1 MDRVTRRGGPRVDT
15 DRVIRLLIRLAIYLV
30 SSVVGLLVADAI
42 LDDMTVEASG
52 LVTVVVIFTI
62 AQAILGPFIAMTVAR
77 NANAFL
83 GGVGLVTTFVALLI
97 ASTLGDALEIS
108 GVAHLDRRHGAGV
121 AGDRPRDAAD
131 PVAAGQ
137 DGYRGGPRSRA
148 GGPGLTG
155 RVGRVRAGEGPR

>member
-1 MDRVTRRGGPRVDT
+1 MDT

-30 SSVVGLLVADAI
+30 SSTVGLLVADAI

-52 LVTVVVIFTI
+52 LVTVVVIFTV

-97 ASTLGDALEIS
+97 ASTIGDALSIS
-108 GVAHLDRRHGAGV
+108 GVATWIAATVLVWLVTALATLLIPLLLVKMGVEAARDRKQGA
-121 AGDRPRDAAD
+121 RD
-131 PVAAGQ
+131 
-137 DGYRGGPRSRA
+137 
-148 GGPGLTG
+148 
-155 RVGRVRAGEGPR
+155 

>member
-1 MDRVTRRGGPRVDT
+1 MDT
-15 DRVIRLLIRLAIYLV
+15 DGVIRLLIRLAIYLV

-52 LVTVVVIFTI
+52 LVTVVVIFTV

-97 ASTLGDALEIS
+97 ASTIGDALSIS
-108 GVAHLDRRHGAGV
+108 GVATWIAATVLVWLVTALATLLIPLLLVKMGIEAARDRKQGA
-121 AGDRPRDAAD
+121 RD
-131 PVAAGQ
+131 
-137 DGYRGGPRSRA
+137 
-148 GGPGLTG
+148 
-155 RVGRVRAGEGPR
+155 

>member
-1 MDRVTRRGGPRVDT
+1 MDT

-97 ASTLGDALEIS
+97 ASTIGDALSIS
-108 GVAHLDRRHGAGV
+108 GVATWIAATVLVWLVTALATLLIPLLLVKMGIEAARDRKQGA
-121 AGDRPRDAAD
+121 RD
-131 PVAAGQ
+131 
-137 DGYRGGPRSRA
+137 
-148 GGPGLTG
+148 
-155 RVGRVRAGEGPR
+155 

>member
-1 MDRVTRRGGPRVDT
+1 MDRVTRWGGPRMDT
-15 DRVIRLLIRLAIYLV
+15 DGVIRLLIRLAIYLV

-52 LVTVVVIFTI
+52 LVTVVVIFTV

-97 ASTLGDALEIS
+97 ASTIGDALSIS
-108 GVAHLDRRHGAGV
+108 GVATWIAATVLVWLVTALATLLIPLLLVKMGIEAARDRKQGA
-121 AGDRPRDAAD
+121 RD
-131 PVAAGQ
+131 
-137 DGYRGGPRSRA
+137 
-148 GGPGLTG
+148 
-155 RVGRVRAGEGPR
+155 

>member
-1 MDRVTRRGGPRVDT
+1 MDT

-97 ASTLGDALEIS
+97 ASTIGDALSIS
-108 GVAHLDRRHGAGV
+108 GVATWIAATVLVWLVTALATLLIPLLLVKLGIEAARDRKQGA
-121 AGDRPRDAAD
+121 RD
-131 PVAAGQ
+131 
-137 DGYRGGPRSRA
+137 
-148 GGPGLTG
+148 
-155 RVGRVRAGEGPR
+155 

>member
-108 GVAHLDRRHGAGV
+108 GVPTWIAATVLVWLVTALATLLIPLLLVKMGIEAARDRKQGA
-121 AGDRPRDAAD
+121 RD
-131 PVAAGQ
+131 
-137 DGYRGGPRSRA
+137 
-148 GGPGLTG
+148 
-155 RVGRVRAGEGPR
+155 

>member
-52 LVTVVVIFTI
+52 LVTVVVIFTV

-97 ASTLGDALEIS
+97 ASTIGDALSIS
-108 GVAHLDRRHGAGV
+108 GVATWIAATVLVWLVTALATLLIPLLLVKMGIEAARDRKQGA
-121 AGDRPRDAAD
+121 RD
-131 PVAAGQ
+131 
-137 DGYRGGPRSRA
+137 
-148 GGPGLTG
+148 
-155 RVGRVRAGEGPR
+155 

>member
-1 MDRVTRRGGPRVDT
+1 M
-15 DRVIRLLIRLAIYLV
+15 IRLLIRLAIYLV

-97 ASTLGDALEIS
+97 ASTIGDALSIS
-108 GVAHLDRRHGAGV
+108 GVATWIAATVLVWLVTALATLLIPLLLVKMGIEAARDRKQGA
-121 AGDRPRDAAD
+121 RD
-131 PVAAGQ
+131 
-137 DGYRGGPRSRA
+137 
-148 GGPGLTG
+148 
-155 RVGRVRAGEGPR
+155 

>member
-1 MDRVTRRGGPRVDT
+1 MDRVTRLGGPRMDT

-108 GVAHLDRRHGAGV
+108 GVATWIAATVLVWLVTALATLLIPLLLVKMGIEAARDRKQGA
-121 AGDRPRDAAD
+121 RD
-131 PVAAGQ
+131 
-137 DGYRGGPRSRA
+137 
-148 GGPGLTG
+148 
-155 RVGRVRAGEGPR
+155 

>member
-1 MDRVTRRGGPRVDT
+1 
-15 DRVIRLLIRLAIYLV
+15 VIRLLIRLAIYLV

-52 LVTVVVIFTI
+52 LVTVVVIFTV

-97 ASTLGDALEIS
+97 ASTIGDALSIS
-108 GVAHLDRRHGAGV
+108 GVATWIAATVLVWLVTALATLLIPLLLVKMGIEAARDRKQGA
-121 AGDRPRDAAD
+121 RD
-131 PVAAGQ
+131 
-137 DGYRGGPRSRA
+137 
-148 GGPGLTG
+148 
-155 RVGRVRAGEGPR
+155 

>member
-1 MDRVTRRGGPRVDT
+1 M
-15 DRVIRLLIRLAIYLV
+15 IRLLIRLAIYLV

-108 GVAHLDRRHGAGV
+108 GVATWIAATVLVWLVTALATLLIPLLLVKMGIEAARDRKQGA
-121 AGDRPRDAAD
+121 RD
-131 PVAAGQ
+131 
-137 DGYRGGPRSRA
+137 
-148 GGPGLTG
+148 
-155 RVGRVRAGEGPR
+155 

>member
-1 MDRVTRRGGPRVDT
+1 MYRVTRRGGPRVDT

-52 LVTVVVIFTI
+52 LVVVVVIFSI
-62 AQAILGPFIAMTVAR
+62 AQAILGPFIARTVAR

-97 ASTLGDALEIS
+97 ASTIGDALSIS
-108 GVAHLDRRHGAGV
+108 GVATWIAATVLVWLVTALATLLIPLLLVKMGVEAARDRKQGA
-121 AGDRPRDAAD
+121 RD
-131 PVAAGQ
+131 
-137 DGYRGGPRSRA
+137 
-148 GGPGLTG
+148 
-155 RVGRVRAGEGPR
+155 